1 MNYSFLFAPVAALA
15 VSFSVSLAESRI
27 PAHPADPL
35 LRPASGSLKA
45 GYSTRYEFRG
55 LIPAGCNQTAP
66 VSLDWRSDLNEHYSF
81 ILALKEE
88 LFPGRPAIDLDDET
102 VVDLGFQ
109 RKLGKAAYAAFSL
122 RNSRGRFKKACRGS
136 HQPPVFWGQG
146 GFFPDFMCRA
156 APPILFT
163 ALPGGGLTCVQ
174 GPIQG

>member
-27 PAHPADPL
+27 PDHPADPL

-102 VVDLGFQ
+102 GFAFHSDGSLMQLYNSFRHRQSNARPFDSSCGCCRIILPKPFKYMFDLGFINAYPQ
-109 RKLGKAAYAAFSL
+109 YRKS
-122 RNSRGRFKKACRGS
+122 
-136 HQPPVFWGQG
+136 P
-146 GFFPDFMCRA
+146 
-156 APPILFT
+156 
-163 ALPGGGLTCVQ
+163 
-174 GPIQG
+174 

>member
-27 PAHPADPL
+27 PDHPADPL

-109 RKLGKAAYAAFSL
+109 RKLGKAA
-122 RNSRGRFKKACRGS
+122 
-136 HQPPVFWGQG
+136 
-146 GFFPDFMCRA
+146 
-156 APPILFT
+156 
-163 ALPGGGLTCVQ
+163 
-174 GPIQG
+174 